1 MARRRHSNRRR
12 HRGSFSFLYKV
23 LSILLVCTV
32 IVVAL
37 TLFFRVNLILVEGEQ
52 RYTEDEVR
60 EATQVVTGDNLFLM
74 NKYEVANNI
83 LSALPYV
90 EEIRINRKL
99 PDTLIVEVRECGEPL
114 AIVQEG
120 YAWLI
125 SPAGKIV
132 DQKSPGEEEGYLTVD
147 GCQLLAPAVGTPMAL
162 ATEYASQQ
170 QSLLELI
177 AALESADMIGQ
188 ATAIH
193 MEDLSA
199 MTMDYADRF
208 RVELPY
214 SADYPRKLRALQAV
228 IDNLETNQ
236 TGTVQLTWDNGE
248 VHFIED

>member
-37 TLFFRVNLILVEGEQ
+37 TLFFRVNLIMVSGEQ
-52 RYTEDEVR
+52 RYTEEEIR
-60 EATQVVTGDNLFLM
+60 KATQVAEGDNLFLL
-74 NKYEVANNI
+74 NKYAVANNI
-83 LSALPYV
+83 LAELPYV

-99 PDTLIVEVRECGEPL
+99 PDALVVEVRECGEPL

-120 YAWLI
+120 YVWLF

-132 DQKSPGEEEGYLTVD
+132 DQKTAGEEAGYLLVD
-147 GCQLLAPAVGTPMAL
+147 GCQLLAPTVGTPIAL
-162 ATEYASQQ
+162 ATEYAAQQ
-170 QSLLELI
+170 QSLLDLV
-177 AALESADMIGQ
+177 AALESAGMIDE
-188 ATAIH
+188 AAAIH
-193 MEDLSA
+193 LEDLSV
-199 MTMDYADRF
+199 MTMDYAGRF
-208 RVELPY
+208 RVEIPY
-214 SADYPRKLRALQAV
+214 GADYPRKLRALRAV

-236 TGTVQLTWDNGE
+236 TGIVQMTWDNGE

>member
-23 LSILLVCTV
+23 LSILLVCAV

-60 EATQVVTGDNLFLM
+60 KATQVETGDNLFLM

-99 PDTLIVEVRECGEPL
+99 PDTMVVEVRECGEPL

-120 YAWLI
+120 YVWLI

-132 DQKSPGEEEGYLTVD
+132 DQKAPGEEEGYLTVD
-147 GCQLLAPAVGTPMAL
+147 GCQLLAPTVGTPMAL

-170 QSLLELI
+170 QSLLDLI
-177 AALESADMIGQ
+177 AALESANMIDQ

-193 MEDLSA
+193 MEDLA
-199 MTMDYADRF
+199 FVTMDYAGRF
-208 RVELPY
+208 RVEIPY
-214 SADYPRKLRALQAV
+214 GADYPRKLRALQAV